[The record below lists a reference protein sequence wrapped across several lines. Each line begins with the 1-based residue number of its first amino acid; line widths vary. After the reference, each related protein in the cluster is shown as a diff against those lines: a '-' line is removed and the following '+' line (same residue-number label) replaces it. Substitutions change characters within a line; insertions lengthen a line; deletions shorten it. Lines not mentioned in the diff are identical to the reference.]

1 MTSVDEGWAGGKRGT
16 SDHGLPSLVNRV
28 SDQTA
33 PTQLENGDDER
44 ILDRMG
50 AQQRT
55 DSCRETAEIV
65 QKREAWE
72 LGWGGV
78 FSSSTKSI
86 VPQFA
91 FEYVCARVCV
101 ACGSPCLTATRSVSL
116 SCWCLY
122 HHTARSSC
130 FCSPSFHPC
139 QLSSVAPHLLSLP
152 ASATGASHAVQHHSD
167 GNGINWKSG

>member
-1 MTSVDEGWAGGKRGT
+1 MFGCVRICASESRDNGLSPGERGERMTSVVEGWAGGKRDT

-28 SDQTA
+28 SDQAA

-72 LGWGGV
+72 LGGG
-78 FSSSTKSI
+78 
-86 VPQFA
+86 
-91 FEYVCARVCV
+91 
-101 ACGSPCLTATRSVSL
+101 G
-116 SCWCLY
+116 
-122 HHTARSSC
+122 
-130 FCSPSFHPC
+130 
-139 QLSSVAPHLLSLP
+139 
-152 ASATGASHAVQHHSD
+152 G
-167 GNGINWKSG
+167 